1 MPAPEVKLTIK
12 DGALG
17 LPPPDASG
25 VQAKIGV
32 SSLGAENTVY
42 TFTSKDDLVST
53 LGTGPLVE
61 AAGIALGGG
70 GPVHVIKATASVP
83 AASAATATRVG
94 TSTVPLCPALRSIPT
109 TSGRGDEVGRTSG
122 FATLDGVTH
131 SAAIQVPAGGATR

>member
-83 AASAATATRVG
+83 AASAVTYDAGRDVDSAVVSG
-94 TSTVPLCPALRSIPT
+94 TPLDTYDVRS
-109 TSGRGDEVGRTSG
+109 R
-122 FATLDGVTH
+122 
-131 SAAIQVPAGGATR
+131 